1 MPIDSL
7 LVQLADVVSKIEN
20 VRSLLGDDHPTVI
33 LSAEDRGH
41 INALLGRLNEK
52 KASLEGEIREMAKK
66 GR

>member
-20 VRSLLGDDHPTVI
+20 VRTLLDDKHPSVL
-33 LSAEDRGH
+33 LSKEDRGH

-52 KASLEGEIREMAKK
+52 KAQLEGEIRAMAKR
-66 GR
+66 GQ

>member
-1 MPIDSL
+1 MPIESL

-20 VRSLLGDDHPTVI
+20 VRSLLGDHHPTVI
-33 LSAEDRGH
+33 LSEEDRGH

-52 KASLEGEIREMAKK
+52 KASLEAQIREMTKK